1 MITGMTPEIE
11 EIYSIQELEE
21 KKKQLRDHLQQ
32 PNLSEVEKWEVNDL
46 IETINKRIRLMNDLM
61 VGFQVNF

>member
-1 MITGMTPEIE
+1 MIKEITPEIE

-21 KKKQLRDHLQQ
+21 KKKQLRDQLQQ
-32 PNLSEVEKWEVNDL
+32 PDLSEVEKWEVNDL

-61 VGFQVNF
+61 VGFQVTL